1 MRFLYV
7 GELKIYATPQNV
19 YPSTAVSEF
28 VFEGKRY
35 ESYADATD
43 HIHSDDIVIS
53 QLRDNSY
60 IRRLMNCWNFH
71 YDPKIISVISRKTNV
86 VRFDGRNRSEA
97 AEQASV
103 AIVRAKEH
111 EITDLNVKLAEMKR
125 VNERL
130 QSSLTSFQM
139 EMSRPKMI
147 PISRPIS
154 PDRDLFKVEP
164 PTFATK
170 LVQTESVHRPTFVNS
185 YTSTDV
191 TDCSSK
197 STQME
202 LLQMDT
208 GTQAYTAQQNAQVQ
222 TSDVQ
227 MIPFGIQCLLLSE
240 SNSAA
245 PAPAPTPAI
254 FVDVAIETNFHATYD
269 SCSQTQTQTN
279 DVGTA
284 TVITTIDTSA
294 QTLPPLEEV
303 ATPSIGVN
311 DAEVPVTS
319 LTTPVLKY
327 INDAE
332 VQTSGPVPA
341 IAPATASVETQ
352 TGSDVCGYGRD
363 VCGYGQESVI
373 DGELEHFF
381 RNNCV
386 AVDKDYTC
394 VTEEVIIAKKD
405 FCIQTDILS
414 RKKESVRLPWI
425 GV

>member
-1 MRFLYV
+1 
-7 GELKIYATPQNV
+7 
-19 YPSTAVSEF
+19 
-28 VFEGKRY
+28 
-35 ESYADATD
+35 
-43 HIHSDDIVIS
+43 
-53 QLRDNSY
+53 
-60 IRRLMNCWNFH
+60 
-71 YDPKIISVISRKTNV
+71 
-86 VRFDGRNRSEA
+86 
-97 AEQASV
+97 
-103 AIVRAKEH
+103 
-111 EITDLNVKLAEMKR
+111 
-125 VNERL
+125 
-130 QSSLTSFQM
+130 
-139 EMSRPKMI
+139 
-147 PISRPIS
+147 
-154 PDRDLFKVEP
+154 
-164 PTFATK
+164 
-170 LVQTESVHRPTFVNS
+170 
-185 YTSTDV
+185 
-191 TDCSSK
+191 
-197 STQME
+197 ME